1 MLPLIARTRREGDA
15 LYFSFGHKKLKDYYI
30 DKKIPIKLRDSDI
43 IITDSSNQVLAVLG
57 RYYNQNP
64 ENKDTIYMKFNKG

>member
-1 MLPLIARTRREGDA
+1 MRN
-15 LYFSFGHKKLKDYYI
+15 YI
-30 DKKIPIKLRDSDI
+30 DKKITIKLRDSDI